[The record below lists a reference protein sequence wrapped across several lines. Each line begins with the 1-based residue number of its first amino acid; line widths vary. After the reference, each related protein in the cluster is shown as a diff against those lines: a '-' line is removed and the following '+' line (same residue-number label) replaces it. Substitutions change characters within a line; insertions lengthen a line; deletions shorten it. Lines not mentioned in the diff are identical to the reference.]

1 MAIKL
6 LYLGL
11 QPDDGSGTPG
21 RDGGKIIND
30 NFTELEDYNTNVTT
44 PHVTDTNWNA
54 HGNDAT
60 GGGAFSLDDSL
71 TIPATVSY
79 KIAGEDIVSRRS
91 GFEIDLG
98 VSNTSI
104 AGDSTANTNVV
115 IGH

>member
-21 RDGGKIIND
+21 RDGGQIIND

-54 HGNDAT
+54 HGSVAT
-60 GGGAFSLDDSL
+60 GDDTSL
-71 TIPATVSY
+71 TDKLEIT
-79 KIAGEDIVSRRS
+79 GT
-91 GFEIDLG
+91 GFGIDG
-98 VSNTSI
+98 TGSS
-104 AGDSTANTNVV
+104 SW
-115 IGH
+115 